1 MSQTHGSSLTKLQYP
16 LVRHSPLALQI
27 LSGGFD
33 GNDYFNTVRC
43 FDPLAHR
50 WSERSCMY
58 YPRCYVSVVVHDGA
72 IYAMGGYNGRTR
84 MNSAERYDPEKNQ
97 WELIA
102 PMQKQRSDASAAA
115 VHDKIYIVGG

>member
-1 MSQTHGSSLTKLQYP
+1 M
-16 LVRHSPLALQI
+16 
-27 LSGGFD
+27 
-33 GNDYFNTVRC
+33 
-43 FDPLAHR
+43 
-50 WSERSCMY
+50 
-58 YPRCYVSVVVHDGA
+58 SVVVHDGA